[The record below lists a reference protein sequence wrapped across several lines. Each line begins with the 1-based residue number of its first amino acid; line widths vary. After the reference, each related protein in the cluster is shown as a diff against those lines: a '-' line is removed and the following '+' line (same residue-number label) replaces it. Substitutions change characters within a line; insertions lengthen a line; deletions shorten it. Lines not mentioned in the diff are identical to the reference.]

1 MSLPLNQAS
10 PDSTRSPANAEA
22 GTIFLRRQS
31 VEQMTGLSRSSIYS
45 FMARDQFPK
54 PIPIGPKAVR
64 WSSREILSWMS
75 ERTAQRG

>member
-1 MSLPLNQAS
+1 MSPLLNQTS
-10 PDSTRSPANAEA
+10 LTLDRHPVNADA

-45 FMARDQFPK
+45 FMARNRFPK
-54 PIPIGPKAVR
+54 PIQIGPKAVR